1 MAQTFTAT
9 VHPTLTLCGHE
20 TNLIAKVSFRHVP
33 ARAATPPSFAS
44 GGDPPEPEG
53 ADDVVV
59 TKLTEDCLVPLPLE
73 CPDWLSEAIAEMV
86 DAADL
91 LEAVDYGPDP
101 DSQRDAMQ
109 DREMRRDR
117 GELDDGSDE

>member
-1 MAQTFTAT
+1 VYPSIVIGDRDISFIAT
-9 VHPTLTLCGHE
+9 V
-20 TNLIAKVSFRHVP
+20 SFTHCP
-33 ARAATPPSFAS
+33 AREATPPSYAS

-53 ADDVVV
+53 VEDVAV
-59 TKLTEDCLVPLPLE
+59 TKLTADPPGDALE
-73 CPDWLSEAIAEMV
+73 CPAWLSDAIAEMV